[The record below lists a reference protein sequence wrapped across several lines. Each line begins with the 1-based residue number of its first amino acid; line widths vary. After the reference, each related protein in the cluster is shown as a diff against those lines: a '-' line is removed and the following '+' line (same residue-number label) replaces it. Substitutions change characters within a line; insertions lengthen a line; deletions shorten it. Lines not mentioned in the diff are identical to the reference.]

1 MRERLKAT
9 LRRVIKCY
17 WTPLGVCLLMCMA
30 VALLMLTGCAQKLE
44 VPVVKETCPQ
54 LPQLP
59 AQFEKAQVN
68 ALERTEQSFASFMR
82 SN

>member
-1 MRERLKAT
+1 M
-9 LRRVIKCY
+9 RRVIKCY
-17 WTPLGVCLLMCMA
+17 WTPLGVCLLMCLA
-30 VALLMLTGCAQKLE
+30 VAMLMMLSGCTQTQE
-44 VPVVKETCPQ
+44 VPVVKAACPQ

-68 ALERTEQSFASFMR
+68 TLERTEQSFASFMR